1 MSEET
6 FRIVVA
12 AAVLAAISAF
22 VVQVVFAIAAYG
34 VFRTIRRDTAG
45 CLAKFEPAF
54 DKTGPLFNEVEVA
67 VEKTELVIN
76 SLSSTAAK
84 LRSDWRNLVEETT
97 RVSRQAEVLMRSLS
111 LAAATSHQIVQD
123 LRPSVAAISGEV
135 RAIVHSGRTQV
146 EDVRGVL
153 HDTRDRA
160 RRRLDQIDHAVN
172 RAVLGVERVSNAVL
186 RPVHKISGIAVGLS
200 AGVAAFARSAARRWG
215 TAQSQPYWTQYPRN
229 S

>member
-22 VVQVVFAIAAYG
+22 VVQVVLAIAAYG
-34 VFRTIRRDTAG
+34 VFRTIRRDTAE

-54 DKTGPLFNEVEVA
+54 DKAGPLFNEVEVA

-97 RVSRQAEVLMRSLS
+97 RVSREAEVLMRSLS
-111 LAAATSHQIVQD
+111 LVAATSHQIVQD

-135 RAIVHSGRTQV
+135 RAIVRSGRTQV

-200 AGVAAFARSAARRWG
+200 AGVAAFVRSAARR
-215 TAQSQPYWTQYPRN
+215 
-229 S
+229 

>member
-22 VVQVVFAIAAYG
+22 VVQVVFAIAAYV

-84 LRSDWRNLVEETT
+84 LRSDWRNLFEETT
-97 RVSRQAEVLMRSLS
+97 RASSEAELLMRSLS
-111 LAAATSHQIVQD
+111 LVAATSDEIVQD
-123 LRPSVAAISGEV
+123 LRVAAISCEV
-135 RAIVHSGRTQV
+135 RAIVRSGRTQV

-200 AGVAAFARSAARRWG
+200 AGVAAFVRSAARR
-215 TAQSQPYWTQYPRN
+215 
-229 S
+229 

>member
-6 FRIVVA
+6 FRNVVA

-22 VVQVVFAIAAYG
+22 VVQVVLAIAAYG
-34 VFRTIRRDTAG
+34 VFRTIRRDTAR
-45 CLAKFEPAF
+45 CLAKFGTAF
-54 DKTGPLFNEVEVA
+54 GEAGPLFNDLEVIIG
-67 VEKTELVIN
+67 KTELVTN
-76 SLSSTAAK
+76 CLSSTAAK
-84 LRSDWRNLVEETT
+84 FRSDWRNLVEETT
-97 RVSRQAEVLMRSLS
+97 RASSEAQVLMRSLS
-111 LAAATSHQIVQD
+111 LVAATSHEIVQD

-146 EDVRGVL
+146 EAVRGVL

-172 RAVLGVERVSNAVL
+172 RAVRGVERVSTAVL
-186 RPVHKISGIAVGLS
+186 RPVHKMIGIAVGLS
-200 AGVAAFARSAARRWG
+200 AGVAAFVRSTARRWG